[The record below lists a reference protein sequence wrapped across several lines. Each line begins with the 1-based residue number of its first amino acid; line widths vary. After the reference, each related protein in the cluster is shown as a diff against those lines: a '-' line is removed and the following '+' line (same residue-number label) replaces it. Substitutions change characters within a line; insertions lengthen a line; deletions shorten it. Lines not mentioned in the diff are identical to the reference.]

1 MHASPS
7 PPTPLPRCTASLYC
21 SIPGYKTRYD
31 GINLVTIRENTEGEY
46 SGLEHEVVPGVVES
60 LKVRERG
67 GGGVRVRGCE
77 RLEQGREGRRMGRCP
92 HPLPPLLGPPT
103 HPHARQ
109 IITRTAS
116 TRVAE
121 FAFEY
126 ARKNG
131 RKKVTAVHKANIMKL
146 ADGLFIK

>member
-67 GGGVRVRGCE
+67 GGGCEGARVRAFGA
-77 RLEQGREGRRMGRCP
+77 REGGQA
-92 HPLPPLLGPPT
+92 HGSLPSPSAPTTRPPT